1 MKISCTGTLAVFL
14 GKRHD
19 MVIEYPLS
27 MLEGKAR
34 VLENGTI
41 NDFDNASGKLYRRIS
56 LSSFFF
62 FHSAQPLRL
71 FFPFFSENFN
81 SHD

>member
-1 MKISCTGTLAVFL
+1 
-14 GKRHD
+14 

-27 MLEGKAR
+27 MLKGKAR
-34 VLENGTI
+34 VLENGTVD
-41 NDFDNASGKLYRRIS
+41 DFDNASGKLHRRIS
-56 LSSFFF
+56 LISFF

-71 FFPFFSENFN
+71 FFSFFSENFN

>member
-1 MKISCTGTLAVFL
+1 
-14 GKRHD
+14 

-62 FHSAQPLRL
+62 FFILLNLFAFSFL
-71 FFPFFSENFN
+71 FFQKISTHMIDCNVIPIVDTSLFIF
-81 SHD
+81 

>member
-1 MKISCTGTLAVFL
+1 
-14 GKRHD
+14 

-62 FHSAQPLRL
+62 FFSFCSTSSPFLSFFFQKISTHMIDCNVIPIVDTSL
-71 FFPFFSENFN
+71 FIF
-81 SHD
+81 